1 MGLVRVDAGCNKSKE
16 QIISSWKSTLA
27 IHETALRLPQKSA
40 LLKCLDYDLND
51 EEEPVII
58 NMPTGTGKTGV
69 IASLLF
75 KAIFKRTLIVVPSDS
90 LRKQISDDLID
101 FKKYIAWGVLPENSE
116 QPIISRLEP
125 KYIDKIVEH
134 DLEEQFIVVATSQIF
149 NSFQDENLKV
159 FLNQFDRL
167 IFDEAH
173 HSEAPTWK
181 KLRDNFAQRKKK
193 IFQFTATPYRGDG
206 KKLEGKLIYQYSI
219 ARAFDEGIFEKIQFE
234 AVNEYYDEKS
244 DGVVARKALEVLQKD
259 ILAGLEHVLMVKTS
273 TIKHAKELKK
283 LYTSLIKEYFPEKM
297 EVLLAT
303 SKDGINEED
312 KIKLKEGKTQIVVCV
327 DMFGE
332 GYDLP
337 NLKILALH
345 KKCKSLPIF
354 MQLVGRFT
362 RVNRTKKLGQATI
375 ISNVVA
381 DDIGEQFQ
389 ELYQA
394 DADWNLLIGSLSK
407 EKMTE
412 EFFSSS
418 IDGEYNHELIR
429 KLFSSNSF
437 YIKNSA
443 TIYKEIDDDINEI
456 FEKTNLKKYFNK
468 LSDNYIS
475 AIFREENLGII
486 LSKKKVTPMWV
497 SSDELQF
504 DLFDI
509 FIFLRKGT
517 DLFIHGSNKDLVQ
530 NLAKELG
537 YINFSFPEL
546 FRMFYDLERSAFANL
561 GMLSTSRNIRF
572 RMFTGTDVYKELTQQ
587 DLNNNALSNLF
598 GHGYIDGKK
607 ASLGCSRKGITWS
620 MSSANIYQWVKWCES
635 LYDKIHNENIP
646 IDSFVNNMLE
656 PFSVE
661 NLANFKILT
670 ISPVDLI
677 SKAVNLIRIRGELGL
692 KTLNF
697 SFYEV
702 LNVKQAEEKISFS
715 IKIYFEEDYFCTL
728 DYNYDLTHGFIL
740 VSESYN
746 GIKLNCESD
755 FIKELPKK
763 LGLVAW
769 TSGFEVIS
777 LNEKIGYKNKYSY
790 TLAKDNVTEL
800 DWNGVEINKESWKF
814 GAVKNSVQG
823 KIIDVLQS
831 QENKPNILFYDDGSN
846 ELADLVGFWIDEEL
860 QKVCMR
866 LYHCKY
872 AIGTKSSIG
881 AVNELVQQTLST
893 CDKLSDAIKALK
905 QLKIRENNTYKKTK
919 NSRFILGEMSDLDAL
934 IKKYRTY
941 DVTIEIVLVQPS
953 LDYSELNSRV
963 ESVLGQLACIIKQ
976 TLNAETYYIIK

>member
-1 MGLVRVDAGCNKSKE
+1 MGLVRVDVGNNKLKE
-16 QIISSWKSTLA
+16 EIISSWKSTLA
-27 IHETALRLPQKSA
+27 IHETDLRLPQKSA
-40 LLKCLDYDLND
+40 LFKCLDYDVND

-75 KAIFKRTLIVVPSDS
+75 KTIFKRTLIVVPSDS
-90 LRKQISDDLID
+90 LRKQIGDDLVD
-101 FKKYIAWGVLPENSE
+101 LKKYIDWKVIPENSE

-125 KYIDKIVEH
+125 QDIDRISEH
-134 DLEEQFIVVATSQIF
+134 DLKKQFIVVATSQIF
-149 NSFQDENLKV
+149 NSFQDEKLEV

-181 KLRDNFAQRKKK
+181 KLRNNFIQRKKK

-219 ARAFDEGIFEKIQFE
+219 AKAFDEGIFEKIQFE
-234 AVNEYYDEKS
+234 AVSEYYDDKS
-244 DGVVARKALEVLQKD
+244 DEVVARKALEVLQKD
-259 ILAGLEHVLMVKTS
+259 SLVGLEHVLMVKTS
-273 TIKHAKELKK
+273 TIKHARELKK
-283 LYTSLIKEYFPEKM
+283 IYTSLLKEYFPKKM

-303 SKDGINEED
+303 SRDGINEED
-312 KIKLKEGKTQIVVCV
+312 KDKLKKGKTKIVVCV

-362 RVNRTKKLGQATI
+362 RVNNTKKLGQATI
-375 ISNVVA
+375 ISNIVA
-381 DDIGEQFQ
+381 DDICEQFQ

-394 DADWNLLIGSLSK
+394 DADWNLLIGNLSK
-407 EKMTE
+407 EKMVE

-443 TIYKEIDDDINEI
+443 TIYKEIDADINGI
-456 FEKTNLKKYFNK
+456 FEKNNLKKFFNK
-468 LSDNYIS
+468 LSDKYIS
-475 AIFREENLGII
+475 AIFKDEDLGII
-486 LSKKKVTPMWV
+486 LSRKKVTPMWV

-504 DLFDI
+504 DLYDI
-509 FIFLRKGT
+509 FIFLKKDT
-517 DLFIHGSNKDLVQ
+517 DLFIHGSNKDLVH

-537 YINFSFPEL
+537 FVNYSFPDL
-546 FRMFYDLERSAFANL
+546 FRIFYNLERSAFANL

-635 LYDKIHNENIP
+635 LYDKIHNEMIP
-646 IDSFVNNMLE
+646 LNSFINNMLE
-656 PFSVE
+656 PFSVDD
-661 NLANFKILT
+661 LAKFNIIT

-692 KTLNF
+692 KTLSF
-697 SFYEV
+697 SFYEIV
-702 LNVKQAEEKISFS
+702 NIKQDKEKISFS
-715 IKIYFEEDYFCTL
+715 IKIYFEDDYFCTF
-728 DYNYDLTHGFIL
+728 DYKYNLAVGFTLI
-740 VSESYN
+740 SESYN
-746 GIKLNCESD
+746 GIKLNCEVD
-755 FIKELPKK
+755 FIKELPVK

-769 TSGFEVIS
+769 TSSFEVIS
-777 LNEKIGYKNKYSY
+777 LNEKTGYKTKYSY
-790 TLAKDNVTEL
+790 TLAKDKVTEL
-800 DWNGVEINKESWKF
+800 DWTGVETNKESWNF
-814 GAVKNSVQG
+814 GKVSNSVQG
-823 KIIDVLQS
+823 KIIDLIQS

-846 ELADLVGFWIDEEL
+846 ELADLIGFWIDEE
-860 QKVCMR
+860 QKKVCMR

-872 AIGTKSSIG
+872 AIGEKSSIG

-893 CDKLSDAIKALK
+893 CDKLSDAVKALK

-919 NSRFILGEMSDLDAL
+919 KSRFILGEMPDLDAL

-941 DVTIEIVLVQPS
+941 DITLEMILVQPS
-953 LDYSELNSRV
+953 LDYSALNSRV

-976 TLNAETYYIIK
+976 TLHAETYYIIK

>member
-1 MGLVRVDAGCNKSKE
+1 MGLVRVNTDSDKSKE
-16 QIISSWKSTLA
+16 QIISSWKSTIA
-27 IHETALRLPQKSA
+27 IHETDLRLPQKSA

-75 KAIFKRTLIVVPSDS
+75 KAMFKRTLIVVPSDS
-90 LRKQISDDLID
+90 LRKQISDDLVD
-101 FKKYIAWGVLPENSE
+101 FKKYIDWKVIPENSE

-125 KYIDKIVEH
+125 QGIEKIIEY
-134 DLEEQFIVVATSQIF
+134 DLEKQFIVVATSQIF
-149 NSFQDENLKV
+149 NSFQDENLKF

-181 KLRDNFAQRKKK
+181 KLRNNFIQRKKK

-219 ARAFDEGIFEKIQFE
+219 AKAFDEGIFEKIQFE
-234 AVNEYYDEKS
+234 AVSEYYDDKS
-244 DGVVARKALEVLQKD
+244 DEVVARKALEVLEKD
-259 ILAGLEHVLMVKTS
+259 SLAGLEHVLMVKTS
-273 TIKHAKELKK
+273 TIKHARMLKK
-283 LYTSLIKEYFPEKM
+283 IYTSLIKEYFPKKM

-303 SKDGINEED
+303 SHDGINEED
-312 KIKLKEGKTQIVVCV
+312 KIKLKKGRTKIVVCV

-362 RVNRTKKLGQATI
+362 RVNRTKNIGQATI

-381 DDIGEQFQ
+381 DDISEQFQ
-389 ELYQA
+389 ELYQV
-394 DADWNLLIGSLSK
+394 DADWNLLIGNLSK
-407 EKMTE
+407 EKMIE

-418 IDGEYNHELIR
+418 IDGDYNHELIR

-443 TIYKEIDDDINEI
+443 TIHKEIDEDINDI
-456 FEKTNLKKYFNK
+456 FEKNNLKKFFNK
-468 LSDNYIS
+468 LSDKYIS
-475 AIFREENLGII
+475 AIFKDENLGII
-486 LSKKKVTPMWV
+486 LSRKKITPMWV

-504 DLFDI
+504 DSFDI
-509 FIFLRKGT
+509 FIFLKKDT

-530 NLAKELG
+530 SLAKELG
-537 YINFSFPEL
+537 FVNYSFPEL
-546 FRMFYDLERSAFANL
+546 FRIFYNLERSAFANL

-587 DLNNNALSNLF
+587 DLNNNAPSNLF

-620 MSSANIYQWVKWCES
+620 MSSANVYQWVKWCES
-635 LYDKIHNENIP
+635 LYEKIHNNMIP
-646 IDSFVNNMLE
+646 VNSFVNNMLE

-661 NLANFKILT
+661 NLENFNILT

-677 SKAVNLIRIRGELGL
+677 SKAVNLIRIKGELNS
-692 KTLNF
+692 KILNF
-697 SFYEV
+697 NFYEIV
-702 LNVKQAEEKISFS
+702 SIKTENEKINFS
-715 IKIYFEEDYFCTL
+715 IKLYFEDDYFCILNYTYNLADGFTL
-728 DYNYDLTHGFIL
+728 I
-740 VSESYN
+740 SEFCN
-746 GIKLNCESD
+746 GIKLNCELD
-755 FIKELPKK
+755 FIKELPTK
-763 LGLVAW
+763 LGLFAW
-769 TSGFEVIS
+769 TSSFEVIS
-777 LNEKIGYKNKYSY
+777 LNEKIGYRTKYSY
-790 TLAKDNVTEL
+790 TLVEGNVTKL
-800 DWNGVEINKESWKF
+800 DWTGVDTNKESWKF
-814 GAVKNSVQG
+814 GEVKNSVQG
-823 KIIDVLQS
+823 KIIELLQS
-831 QENKPNILFYDDGSN
+831 QKNRPNILFYDDGSN
-846 ELADLVGFWIDEEL
+846 ELADLVGFWIDEA
-860 QKVCMR
+860 QRKVCMR

-872 AIGTKSSIG
+872 AIGEKSSIE

-905 QLKIRENNTYKKTK
+905 QLKTRENNTYKKTRK
-919 NSRFILGEMSDLDAL
+919 TRFILGDMSDLDAL

-953 LDYSELNSRV
+953 LDYSALSSRV
-963 ESVLGQLACIIKQ
+963 NSVLGQLACIIKQ
-976 TLNAETYYIIK
+976 TLHAETYYIIK

>member
-1 MGLVRVDAGCNKSKE
+1 MGLVRVDTGSDKSKE

-27 IHETALRLPQKSA
+27 IHETFLRLPQKSA

-75 KAIFKRTLIVVPSDS
+75 KAKFKRTLIIVPSDS

-101 FKKYIAWGVLPENSE
+101 FKKYIAWGVLPKNSE
-116 QPIISRLEP
+116 QPVISRLEP
-125 KYIDKIVEH
+125 KDIDKIIEH
-134 DLEEQFIVVATSQIF
+134 DLEEQFIVVATSQIL
-149 NSFQDENLKV
+149 NSFPNENLRI
-159 FLNQFDRL
+159 FLNKFDRL

-181 KLRDNFAQRKKK
+181 KLRDNFIQRKKK

-219 ARAFDEGIFEKIQFE
+219 AKAFDEGIFEKIQFE
-234 AVNEYYDEKS
+234 PVSEYYDEKS
-244 DGVVARKALEVLQKD
+244 DEVVARKALEVLQKD
-259 ILAGLEHVLMVKTS
+259 SLKGLEHVLMVKTS
-273 TIKHAKELKK
+273 TIKHAKALKK
-283 LYTSLIKEYFPEKM
+283 IYTSMIKEYFPEEM

-303 SKDGINEED
+303 SQNGINEED
-312 KIKLKEGKTQIVVCV
+312 KSKLKEGKTKIVVCV

-375 ISNVVA
+375 ISNIVA

-394 DADWNLLIGSLSK
+394 DADWNLLIGTLSK
-407 EKMTE
+407 EKMVE

-418 IDGEYNHELIR
+418 IDGEYNHDLIR

-443 TIYKEIDDDINEI
+443 TIYKEVDEDINEI
-456 FEKTNLKKYFNK
+456 FEKTNLKKYLDK

-475 AIFREENLGII
+475 AIFRNENLGII
-486 LSKKKVTPMWV
+486 LSRKKVTPMWV

-509 FIFLRKGT
+509 FIFLKIGT

-530 NLAKELG
+530 NLTKELG

-546 FRMFYDLERSAFANL
+546 FRIFYNLERSAFANL

-620 MSSANIYQWVKWCES
+620 MSSANVYQWVQWCES
-635 LYDKIHNENIP
+635 LYEKIHNNMIP

-656 PFSVE
+656 PFIVE
-661 NLANFKILT
+661 KLAGFNVLT

-677 SKAVNLIRIRGELGL
+677 SKAVNLIRIRGEVGV
-692 KTLNF
+692 KILNF

-702 LNVKQAEEKISFS
+702 LNVKQDKENLSFS
-715 IKIYFEEDYFCTL
+715 VKIYFEDDYFCAFHYI
-728 DYNYDLTHGFIL
+728 YNLTDGFVL
-740 VSESYN
+740 TSEIYN
-746 GIKLNCESD
+746 EIKLNCGLD
-755 FIKELPKK
+755 FIQELPRN

-769 TSGFEVIS
+769 TSSFDVIS
-777 LNEKIGYKNKYSY
+777 LNEKIGYKTKYSY

-800 DWNGVEINKESWKF
+800 DWSGVDINKESWKF
-814 GAVKNSVQG
+814 GTVENSVQG
-823 KIIDVLQS
+823 KIINLLQS
-831 QENKPNILFYDDGSN
+831 KTSKPDILFYDDGSN
-846 ELADLVGFWIDEEL
+846 ELADLVGFWIDEE
-860 QKVCMR
+860 QEKVCMR

-872 AIGTKSSIG
+872 AIGEKSSIG

-893 CDKLSDAIKALK
+893 CDKLSDAVKALK
-905 QLKIRENNTYKKTK
+905 QLKVRENNTYKKTG
-919 NSRFILGEMSDLDAL
+919 NTRFILGEMSDLDAL

-941 DVTIEIVLVQPS
+941 DVTIEMILVQPS

-976 TLNAETYYIIK
+976 TLSAETYYIIK

>member
-1 MGLVRVDAGCNKSKE
+1 MGLVRVDARSNKSKE
-16 QIISSWKSTLA
+16 QIILSWKSTLE
-27 IHETALRLPQKSA
+27 IHETDLRLSQKSA
-40 LLKCLDYDLND
+40 LLKCLDHDLND

-75 KAIFKRTLIVVPSDS
+75 KAMFKRTLIVVPSDS

-101 FKKYIAWGVLPENSE
+101 LKKYIGWRVIPENSE
-116 QPIISRLEP
+116 QPIISRLVP
-125 KYIDKIVEH
+125 QDIDKIVPH
-134 DLEEQFIVVATSQIF
+134 VLKEQFIVVATSQIF
-149 NSFQDENLKV
+149 NSFQDENLQI

-181 KLRDNFAQRKKK
+181 KLRNNFIQRKKK

-219 ARAFDEGIFEKIQFE
+219 AKAFDEGIFEKIQFE
-234 AVNEYYDEKS
+234 AVSEYYDDKS

-259 ILAGLEHVLMVKTS
+259 SLAGLEHVLMVKTS
-273 TIKHAKELKK
+273 TIKHARELKK
-283 LYTSLIKEYFPEKM
+283 LYTSLIKEYFPKKM

-303 SKDGINEED
+303 SRDGINEED
-312 KIKLKEGKTQIVVCV
+312 KTKLKEGKTKIVVCV

-394 DADWNLLIGSLSK
+394 DADWNILIGNLSK
-407 EKMTE
+407 EKMVE

-418 IDGEYNHELIR
+418 IEGDYNHELIR

-443 TIYKEIDDDINEI
+443 TIYKEIDEDINDI
-456 FEKTNLKKYFNK
+456 FEKNNLKKYFNK

-475 AIFREENLGII
+475 AIFKDDNLGII
-486 LSKKKVTPMWV
+486 LSRKKVTPIWV
-497 SSDELQF
+497 CSDELQF

-509 FIFLRKGT
+509 FIFLKKGT

-537 YINFSFPEL
+537 YVNFSFPEL
-546 FRMFYDLERSAFANL
+546 FRIFYNLDRSAFANL
-561 GMLSTSRNIRF
+561 GILATSRNIRF
-572 RMFTGTDVYKELTQQ
+572 RMFTGTDIYKELTQQ
-587 DLNNNALSNLF
+587 DLNNSALSNLF

-620 MSSANIYQWVKWCES
+620 MSSANLYQWVKWCES
-635 LYDKIHNENIP
+635 LYDKIHNNMIP
-646 IDSFVNNMLE
+646 VDSFLNNMLE
-656 PFSVE
+656 PFIVE
-661 NLANFKILT
+661 NLANFNILT

-677 SKAVNLIRIRGELGL
+677 SKAVNLIRIRGELGS
-692 KTLNF
+692 KILNF
-697 SFYEV
+697 SFYEI
-702 LNVKQAEEKISFS
+702 LDVKQDKEKINFS
-715 IKIYFEEDYFCTL
+715 IKIYFEDDYFCTF
-728 DYNYDLTHGFIL
+728 DYEYGLTNGFIL
-740 VSESYN
+740 ISETCN
-746 GIKLNCESD
+746 GIKLNCELD
-755 FIKELPKK
+755 FIKELPTK

-769 TSGFEVIS
+769 TSSFEVIS
-777 LNEKIGYKNKYSY
+777 LNEKFGYKTKYSY
-790 TLAKDNVTEL
+790 TLVKNNVTEL
-800 DWNGVEINKESWKF
+800 DWHGVDTNKESWKF
-814 GAVKNSVQG
+814 GTVKNSVQG
-823 KIIDVLQS
+823 KIIDLLQS

-846 ELADLVGFWIDEEL
+846 ELADLVGFWVNEE
-860 QKVCMR
+860 QKKVCMR

-893 CDKLSDAIKALK
+893 CDKLSDAVKALK

-919 NSRFILGEMSDLDAL
+919 KTRFILGQMSDLDAL

-941 DVTIEIVLVQPS
+941 DITIEMVLVQPS

-963 ESVLGQLACIIKQ
+963 QSVLGQLACIIKQ
-976 TLNAETYYIIK
+976 TLHAETYYIIK

>member
-1 MGLVRVDAGCNKSKE
+1 MGLVRIDVGNNKLKE
-16 QIISSWKSTLA
+16 EIISSWKSTLA
-27 IHETALRLPQKSA
+27 IHETDLRLPQKSA
-40 LLKCLDYDLND
+40 LFKCLDYDVND

-75 KAIFKRTLIVVPSDS
+75 KTIFKRTLIVVPSDS
-90 LRKQISDDLID
+90 LRKQIGDDLVD
-101 FKKYIAWGVLPENSE
+101 LKKYIDWKVIPENSE

-125 KYIDKIVEH
+125 QDIDRISEH
-134 DLEEQFIVVATSQIF
+134 DLKKQFIVVATSQIF
-149 NSFQDENLKV
+149 NSFQDEKLEV

-181 KLRDNFAQRKKK
+181 KLRNNFIQRKKK

-219 ARAFDEGIFEKIQFE
+219 AKAFDEGIFEKIQFE
-234 AVNEYYDEKS
+234 AISEYYDDKS
-244 DGVVARKALEVLQKD
+244 DEVVARKALEVLQKD
-259 ILAGLEHVLMVKTS
+259 IVAGLEHVLMVKTS
-273 TIKHAKELKK
+273 TIKHARELKK
-283 LYTSLIKEYFPEKM
+283 IYTSLLKEYFPKKM

-303 SKDGINEED
+303 SRDGIDEED
-312 KIKLKEGKTQIVVCV
+312 KDKLKKGKTKIVVCV

-362 RVNRTKKLGQATI
+362 RVNNTKKLGQATI

-381 DDIGEQFQ
+381 DDICEQFQ

-394 DADWNLLIGSLSK
+394 DADWNLLIGNLSK
-407 EKMTE
+407 EKMVE

-443 TIYKEIDDDINEI
+443 TIYKEINADINDV
-456 FEKTNLKKYFNK
+456 FEKNNLKKFFNK
-468 LSDNYIS
+468 LSDKYIS
-475 AIFREENLGII
+475 AIFKDENLGII
-486 LSKKKVTPMWV
+486 LSRKKVTPMWV

-504 DLFDI
+504 DLYDI
-509 FIFLRKGT
+509 FIFLKKDT

-537 YINFSFPEL
+537 FVNYGFPAL
-546 FRMFYDLERSAFANL
+546 FRIFYNLERSAFANL

-587 DLNNNALSNLF
+587 DLNNNAPSNLF

-635 LYDKIHNENIP
+635 LYDKIHNEMIP
-646 IDSFVNNMLE
+646 LNSFINNMLE
-656 PFSVE
+656 PFSVDD
-661 NLANFKILT
+661 LAKFNILT

-692 KTLNF
+692 KVLNF
-697 SFYEV
+697 SFYEIV
-702 LNVKQAEEKISFS
+702 NIEQDKEKINFS
-715 IKIYFEEDYFCTL
+715 IKIYFEDDCFCTF
-728 DYNYDLTHGFIL
+728 DYVYNLAIGFTLI
-740 VSESYN
+740 SESYN
-746 GIKLNCESD
+746 GIKLNCEVD
-755 FIKELPKK
+755 FIKELPVK

-769 TSGFEVIS
+769 TSSFEVIS
-777 LNEKIGYKNKYSY
+777 LNEKTGYKTKYSY
-790 TLAKDNVTEL
+790 TLAKDKVTEL
-800 DWNGVEINKESWKF
+800 DWTGVETNKESWNF
-814 GAVKNSVQG
+814 GKVGNSVQG
-823 KIIDVLQS
+823 KIIDLIQS

-846 ELADLVGFWIDEEL
+846 ELADLIGFWIDEE
-860 QKVCMR
+860 QKKVCVR

-872 AIGTKSSIG
+872 AIGEKSSIG

-919 NSRFILGEMSDLDAL
+919 KSRFILGEMPDLDAL

-941 DVTIEIVLVQPS
+941 DITIEMVLVQPS
-953 LDYSELNSRV
+953 LDYSALNSRV

-976 TLNAETYYIIK
+976 TLHAETYYIIK

>member
-1 MGLVRVDAGCNKSKE
+1 MGLVRVDAVSNKSKE
-16 QIISSWKSTLA
+16 EIISSWKSTLA
-27 IHETALRLPQKSA
+27 IHETDLRLPQKSA
-40 LLKCLDYDLND
+40 LFKCLDYDLND
-51 EEEPVII
+51 EEKPVII

-75 KAIFKRTLIVVPSDS
+75 KTIFKRTLIVVPSDS
-90 LRKQISDDLID
+90 LRKQIGDDLVD
-101 FKKYIAWGVLPENSE
+101 LKKYIDWKVIPENSE

-125 KYIDKIVEH
+125 QDIDRISEH
-134 DLEEQFIVVATSQIF
+134 DLKKQFIVVATSQIF
-149 NSFQDENLKV
+149 NSFKDEKLEV

-181 KLRDNFAQRKKK
+181 KLRNNFIQRKKK

-219 ARAFDEGIFEKIQFE
+219 AKAFGEGIFEKIQFE
-234 AVNEYYDEKS
+234 AVSEYYDDKS
-244 DGVVARKALEVLQKD
+244 DEVVARRALEVLQKD
-259 ILAGLEHVLMVKTS
+259 SLAGLEHVLMVKTS
-273 TIKHAKELKK
+273 TIKHARELKK
-283 LYTSLIKEYFPEKM
+283 IYTSLLKEYFPKKM

-303 SKDGINEED
+303 SRDGIDEED
-312 KIKLKEGKTQIVVCV
+312 KDKLKKGKTKIVVCV

-362 RVNRTKKLGQATI
+362 RVNNTKKLGQATI

-381 DDIGEQFQ
+381 DDICEQFQ

-394 DADWNLLIGSLSK
+394 DADWNLLIGNLSK
-407 EKMTE
+407 EKMVE

-443 TIYKEIDDDINEI
+443 TIYKEIDVDINDI
-456 FEKTNLKKYFNK
+456 FEKNNLKKFFNK
-468 LSDNYIS
+468 LSDKYIS
-475 AIFREENLGII
+475 AIFKDENLGII
-486 LSKKKVTPMWV
+486 LSRKKVTPMWV

-504 DLFDI
+504 DLYDI
-509 FIFLRKGT
+509 FIFLKKDA

-537 YINFSFPEL
+537 FVNYGFPDL
-546 FRMFYDLERSAFANL
+546 FRIFYNLERSAFANL

-635 LYDKIHNENIP
+635 LSEKIHNEKIP
-646 IDSFVNNMLE
+646 LNSFINNMLE
-656 PFSVE
+656 PFIVDD
-661 NLANFKILT
+661 LANFNILA

-692 KTLNF
+692 KVLSF
-697 SFYEV
+697 SFYEIV
-702 LNVKQAEEKISFS
+702 NIKQDKEKINFS
-715 IKIYFEEDYFCTL
+715 IKIYFEDDYFCTF
-728 DYNYDLTHGFIL
+728 DYLYDLAVGFTLI
-740 VSESYN
+740 SESYN
-746 GIKLNCESD
+746 GIKLNCEVD
-755 FIKELPKK
+755 FIKELPVK

-769 TSGFEVIS
+769 TSSFEVIS
-777 LNEKIGYKNKYSY
+777 LNEKTGYKTKYSY
-790 TLAKDNVTEL
+790 TLAKDKVTEL
-800 DWNGVEINKESWKF
+800 DWTGVETNKESWNF
-814 GAVKNSVQG
+814 GKVSNSVQG
-823 KIIDVLQS
+823 KIIDLVQS

-846 ELADLVGFWIDEEL
+846 ELADLIGFWIDEE
-860 QKVCMR
+860 QKKVCMR

-872 AIGTKSSIG
+872 AIGEKSSIG

-919 NSRFILGEMSDLDAL
+919 KSRFILGEMPDLDAL

-941 DVTIEIVLVQPS
+941 DITIEMVLVQPS
-953 LDYSELNSRV
+953 LDYSALNSRV
-963 ESVLGQLACIIKQ
+963 KSVLGQLACIIKQ
-976 TLNAETYYIIK
+976 TLHAETYYIIK

>member
-1 MGLVRVDAGCNKSKE
+1 G
-16 QIISSWKSTLA
+16 
-27 IHETALRLPQKSA
+27 
-40 LLKCLDYDLND
+40 
-51 EEEPVII
+51 
-58 NMPTGTGKTGV
+58 
-69 IASLLF
+69 
-75 KAIFKRTLIVVPSDS
+75 
-90 LRKQISDDLID
+90 DDLVD
-101 FKKYIAWGVLPENSE
+101 LKKYIDWKVIPENSE

-125 KYIDKIVEH
+125 QDIDRISEH
-134 DLEEQFIVVATSQIF
+134 DLKKQFIVVATSQIF
-149 NSFQDENLKV
+149 NSFQDEKLEI

-181 KLRDNFAQRKKK
+181 KLRNNFIQRKKK

-219 ARAFDEGIFEKIQFE
+219 AKAFDEGIFEKIQFE
-234 AVNEYYDEKS
+234 AVSEYYDDKS
-244 DGVVARKALEVLQKD
+244 DEVVARKALEVLQKD
-259 ILAGLEHVLMVKTS
+259 SVAGLEHVLMVKTS
-273 TIKHAKELKK
+273 TIKHARELKK
-283 LYTSLIKEYFPEKM
+283 IYTLLLKEYFPKKM

-303 SKDGINEED
+303 SRDGIDEED
-312 KIKLKEGKTQIVVCV
+312 KDKLKKGKTKIVVCV

-362 RVNRTKKLGQATI
+362 RVNNTKKLGQATI

-381 DDIGEQFQ
+381 DDICEQFQ

-394 DADWNLLIGSLSK
+394 DADWNLLIGNLSK
-407 EKMTE
+407 EKMVE

-443 TIYKEIDDDINEI
+443 TIYKEIDADINDI
-456 FEKTNLKKYFNK
+456 FEKNNLKKFFNK
-468 LSDNYIS
+468 LSDKYIS
-475 AIFREENLGII
+475 AIFKDENLGII
-486 LSKKKVTPMWV
+486 LSRKKVTPMWV

-504 DLFDI
+504 DLYDI
-509 FIFLRKGT
+509 FIFLKKDT

-530 NLAKELG
+530 SLAKELG
-537 YINFSFPEL
+537 FINYGFPDL
-546 FRMFYDLERSAFANL
+546 FRIFYNLERSAFANL

-587 DLNNNALSNLF
+587 DLNNNAPSNLF

-635 LYDKIHNENIP
+635 LYDKIHNELIP
-646 IDSFVNNMLE
+646 VNSFINNMLE
-656 PFSVE
+656 PFSVDD
-661 NLANFKILT
+661 LASFNILT

-677 SKAVNLIRIRGELGL
+677 SKAVNLIQIRGELGL
-692 KTLNF
+692 KLLSF
-697 SFYEV
+697 SFYEII
-702 LNVKQAEEKISFS
+702 NIKQDKEKIIFS
-715 IKIYFEEDYFCTL
+715 IKIYFEDDYFCTF
-728 DYNYDLTHGFIL
+728 DYIYNLAIGFNLI
-740 VSESYN
+740 SESYN
-746 GIKLNCESD
+746 GIKLNCEMD
-755 FIKELPKK
+755 FIKELPVK

-769 TSGFEVIS
+769 TSSFEVIS
-777 LNEKIGYKNKYSY
+777 LNEKTGYKTHYSY
-790 TLAKDNVTEL
+790 TLVKDKVTEL
-800 DWNGVEINKESWKF
+800 DWTGVEINKESWNF
-814 GAVKNSVQG
+814 GKVSNSVQG
-823 KIIDVLQS
+823 KIIDLIQS

-846 ELADLVGFWIDEEL
+846 ELADLIGFWIDEE
-860 QKVCMR
+860 QNKVCMR

-872 AIGTKSSIG
+872 AIGKKSSIG

-919 NSRFILGEMSDLDAL
+919 KSRFILGEMPDLDAL

-941 DVTIEIVLVQPS
+941 DITIEMVLVQPS
-953 LDYSELNSRV
+953 LDYSALNSRV

-976 TLNAETYYIIK
+976 TLHAETYYIIK